1 MSNELGTF
9 LWDPATNE
17 LIHDALPGV
26 AVDFFAVVTRLGDGA
41 TLVAIA
47 MVLYWFGNPA
57 DRAQRAMLLAIA
69 VSTLALVAGLKG
81 MLMIERPLYVAEL
94 PFAPAEYTGWST
106 PSAHSMGAAAVYGAL
121 AVVLD
126 VGKKWQ
132 RYAVA
137 AFLIVTVPM
146 SRVVIG
152 VHYLG
157 DIIAG
162 AALGLAL
169 VAVALRITTKS
180 VAPMFGLSLAI
191 ALVAFGLGSEE
202 FTAMSIGA
210 SLGGLVVWSLIED
223 IEADPHG
230 ASLLVLGALVVPA
243 FLVYR
248 VVQAVVLVDV
258 DIQIELA
265 GLGTVPLSG
274 LVSTGVYA
282 VLFGLAVAVPVI
294 AARLN
299 DWRLVTRLQ
308 EILPFDGRTVGSER
322 ARRGRHEQ

>member
-1 MSNELGTF
+1 MSNKPGTF

-47 MVLYWFGNPA
+47 MALYWFGSPA
-57 DRAQRAMLLAIA
+57 DRARRAMVLAIA
-69 VSTLALVAGLKG
+69 VATLALVAGLKG
-81 MLMIERPLYVAEL
+81 ILMIERPLYVAEL
-94 PFAPAEYTGWST
+94 PFAPEEYTGWST

-137 AFLIVTVPM
+137 AGLIVTVPM

-308 EILPFDGRTVGSER
+308 EILPFHGRTIGSER
-322 ARRGRHEQ
+322 TTRGRHER